1 MGSVAP
7 SLAEL
12 DGSNI
17 KVTRS
22 TNLREI
28 PQPGSPEEQSH
39 SYCTDHM
46 VTARWT
52 AEKGWETPEVKPYQ
66 NLSIPPTASCLH
78 YATECFEGM
87 KAYRG
92 YDGKLRLF
100 RPDCN
105 GERLVMSSKRTS
117 LPGFAY
123 TELKRLIGKMLQI
136 DGPRWLPKNQPGRF
150 LYIRPT
156 MIGSGTQM
164 GIQTPKEAL
173 LFIVAVPWP
182 DPSQKPVAPNTK
194 PGLKLLAS
202 QPDAIRAWP
211 GGFGY
216 AKLGANYGP
225 SLEAH
230 GKAQALGFDQVLWLF
245 GEKRLV
251 TEAGASNFL
260 IVWKNKETGKLEL
273 ITAPLEDQLILA
285 GITRRS
291 VLELARTRMV
301 APVGNLAPIEVVE
314 RNFTI
319 GEVEE
324 AWKEGRIIEAFV
336 CGTAFFVTPVRL
348 IRNGDVDM
356 DMLEAGA
363 AQAGYAAQIK
373 SWLEAVMYGKDGQEN
388 HKWGYVIEEEC

>member
-1 MGSVAP
+1 MIICALG
-7 SLAEL
+7 
-12 DGSNI
+12 
-17 KVTRS
+17 
-22 TNLREI
+22 
-28 PQPGSPEEQSH
+28 
-39 SYCTDHM
+39 
-46 VTARWT
+46 
-52 AEKGWETPEVKPYQ
+52 
-66 NLSIPPTASCLH
+66 
-78 YATECFEGM
+78 
-87 KAYRG
+87 
-92 YDGKLRLF
+92 
-100 RPDCN
+100 
-105 GERLVMSSKRTS
+105 
-117 LPGFAY
+117 
-123 TELKRLIGKMLQI
+123 
-136 DGPRWLPKNQPGRF
+136 WLPKDQPGRF

-182 DPSQKPVAPNTK
+182 DPSQKPVAPNAK

-291 VLELARTRMV
+291 VLELARTRLV
-301 APVGNLAPIEVVE
+301 APVGNLAPLEVVE

-324 AWKEGRIIEAFV
+324 AWKEGRIVEAFV
-336 CGTAFFVTPVRL
+336 CGTAVSFSPSEYRRL
-348 IRNGDVDM
+348 DFRHEYTNRI
-356 DMLEAGA
+356 
-363 AQAGYAAQIK
+363 
-373 SWLEAVMYGKDGQEN
+373 SSS
-388 HKWGYVIEEEC
+388 